1 MENSISRRE
10 VFGLASALV
19 IAPSHA
25 LGALEIQKK
34 ERPPALDP
42 ALVKEFVGA
51 AHGDLDKVKLLLATT
66 PGLLNA
72 TWDWGGGD
80 FETGIGGAGHMGR
93 ADIARF
99 LIEKG
104 ARYDIF
110 VAAMLGELVTV
121 EAILKSH
128 PSLISSSGPHGITLI
143 RHAEAGG
150 EASKAV
156 LDLIKKVS

>member
-1 MENSISRRE
+1 M
-10 VFGLASALV
+10 

-51 AHGDLDKVKLLLATT
+51 AHGDLDKVKSMLATT

-80 FETGIGGAGHMGR
+80 CGGRPFVCGGDGAGAKPR
-93 ADIARF
+93 QIRDRFSVADYF
-99 LIEKG
+99 WH
-104 ARYDIF
+104 
-110 VAAMLGELVTV
+110 
-121 EAILKSH
+121 SH
-128 PSLISSSGPHGITLI
+128 GLCG
-143 RHAEAGG
+143 
-150 EASKAV
+150 
-156 LDLIKKVS
+156 